1 MTKYNQLVSLLLT
14 DPSSEEAPSLVKLY
28 TWVIVLSESVSLL
41 DKTCAALVD
50 ALLHIDWATRDNTFA
65 VTYMQFLQHLVSAQS
80 FYTGAVI
87 DSLVG
92 GLHYRM
98 LPISCFY
105 IFLLMDRVS
114 RFKDAITCKGA
125 TIRSIRS
132 EP

>member
-1 MTKYNQLVSLLLT
+1 MT

-65 VTYMQFLQHLVSAQS
+65 TTYMQFLQHLVSAQS
-80 FYTGAVI
+80 FYTGAVV
-87 DSLVG
+87 DSLIA

-98 LPISCFY
+98 LSSYTFTLL
-105 IFLLMDRVS
+105 FLLMDM
-114 RFKDAITCKGA
+114 I
-125 TIRSIRS
+125 
-132 EP
+132 